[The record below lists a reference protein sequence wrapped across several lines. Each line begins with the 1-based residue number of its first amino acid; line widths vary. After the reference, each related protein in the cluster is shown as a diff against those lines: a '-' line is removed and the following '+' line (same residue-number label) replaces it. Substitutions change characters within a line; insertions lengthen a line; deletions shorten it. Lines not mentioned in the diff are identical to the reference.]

1 MSRKYTANEMR
12 EMALVEE
19 SYGWDVVAKMLRQ
32 AADIM
37 ERESTRE
44 KSSQVG
50 NAAAMRDALLR
61 CDAIAQMPEIRE
73 YLIVKDMRNLIK
85 KAISAHPRNCDVGNE
100 KEQSDRLDAFCSKHF
115 RYGDANPCSQCPV
128 AAGSDSSL
136 PCVIMDYSNVRAV
149 CFDCARKAGF
159 MQKKKAVIAF
169 EEECDIC
176 KARRPCTDLH
186 HDWIPPKKKAR

>member
-32 AADIM
+32 AADMM
-37 ERESTRE
+37 EREETRE

-50 NAAAMRDALLR
+50 DAAAMREALLR

-85 KAISAHPRNCDVGNE
+85 KALSAHPRNCDVGTDEEQAKRHKRFCDGKGMKYCWGRGCFRCFAAWEQMPYE
-100 KEQSDRLDAFCSKHF
+100 KEAK
-115 RYGDANPCSQCPV
+115 
-128 AAGSDSSL
+128 
-136 PCVIMDYSNVRAV
+136 
-149 CFDCARKAGF
+149 
-159 MQKKKAVIAF
+159 
-169 EEECDIC
+169 
-176 KARRPCTDLH
+176 
-186 HDWIPPKKKAR
+186 